1 MNKKIVFLPYDFD
14 TAIGI
19 TNEGVLAFSY
29 NLEDTDHTAGGSNI
43 YNGQNSVLW
52 NNVRQ
57 AFPKELK
64 AMYQSLRSQGKL
76 SYDLIENAFE
86 AHQGKWPEAIF
97 NEDAWFKYLAPLVQK
112 GDASYLGMLQ
122 GSKAEQRKW
131 WLYNRFRYIDSKYNA
146 GDALTDVITIR
157 GYAKSNVVITPY
169 ADIYAAVKYGSYL
182 VQTRASRNTPY
193 TMVCPIDELDD
204 TECYIYSA
212 SQLAD
217 VGDLSGFKVGYAN
230 FSMATKLQS
239 LKLGD
244 SDPEY
249 VNGNLKELY
258 LGNNVLLKTIDCR
271 NCTALGTGNVMQSVD
286 ISGCVNIENAYFDN
300 TAITGLTLPNG
311 GILKKLHLPNTVT
324 NLTIRNQTVINE
336 FVLAEGAN
344 ITTLRLENVSSAID
358 IYGLL
363 DDLAAG
369 SRVRLIGFSWDME
382 TYAAAAALY
391 DKLDTMRGLSESGGN
406 MDRAQVYGTIHIDA
420 LTGAQLASLQER
432 YPDITVDFDHITSTL
447 YYRSYDGSTLIHSET
462 ILDGGD
468 GTYNGTPS
476 RSSTAQY
483 NFTFVG
489 WSKNQDS
496 QTASADATKS
506 VTADRS
512 VYAAY
517 SRTTRTYTVTFAK
530 QSADGG
536 GTLQTVNNVPYGGSA
551 SYTGSTPTTTKGSAA
566 EYPFEGWSPSPTNI
580 QGNTTCYA
588 VFGAPLEVAE
598 IEDDWAT
605 IISNIEAGTATYK
618 VGNYKDLDLGAQG
631 VIRMQIAGKGVDP
644 LADGSGNAATSWV
657 AIPLLKDTHRMNPD
671 VKSNYKFETGDSFK
685 RSSTSTGNSS
695 YNQWNPQN
703 SYTANNTAK
712 ITFTVTAVADG
723 TLRLKYV
730 TGSQSGNTTSLKVDG
745 NEVVSSYS
753 SSAQNY
759 DLAITNGTSYV
770 IVYETTKLNNTDTT
784 STYIKLCNTS
794 DNGNNT
800 NVSALVTQD
809 SVVIDNCTVRVFD
822 YYSIGTGA
830 VGGWDNTEMRAYLK
844 DTIKP
849 LIPEVVRTHIK
860 SVKKYTRTI
869 GTDGNAVNNVETTED
884 VFIPSYREIFGG
896 TSYETTGPQYTI
908 VYTDST
914 SRIKKNVSSGSAA
927 WWWLRSATSYGTF
940 YYVTSSGGTYSGSA
954 ANAGGVAL
962 GFCI

>member
-43 YNGQNSVLW
+43 YNGQDSVLW

-64 AMYQSLRSQGKL
+64 AMYQTLRSQGKL
-76 SYDLIENAFE
+76 SYELIERAFE

-157 GYAKSNVVITPY
+157 GYAKANVVITPY

-193 TMVCPIDELDD
+193 TMICPLDTLDD
-204 TECYIYSA
+204 TEVYIYSA

-249 VNGNLKELY
+249 VNGNLEELY

-271 NCTALGTGNVMQSVD
+271 NCVALGTGNVMQSVD

-311 GILKKLHLPNTVT
+311 GVLKKLHLPDTVT
-324 NLTIRNQTVINE
+324 NLTIRNQTAITE
-336 FVLAEGAN
+336 FVIPTGEN
-344 ITTLRLENVSSAID
+344 ITTLRLENVSSAVD
-358 IYGLL
+358 VSGLL
-363 DDLAAG
+363 ANLAAG
-369 SRVRLIGFSWDME
+369 SRVRLIGFSWDLE

-406 MDRAQVYGTIHIDA
+406 LDRAQVYGTIHIDS
-420 LTGAQLASLQER
+420 LTGTQLASLQER
-432 YPDITVDFDHITSTL
+432 YPDITVTFDHITSYL
-447 YYRSYDGSTLIHSET
+447 YYKTYDGSQTLYTET

-551 SYTGSTPTTTKGSAA
+551 SYTGTTPTTTKGSAA
-566 EYPFEGWSPSPTNI
+566 EYPFEGWSPSPNNI

-588 VFGAPLEVAE
+588 VFGSPLEVAE

-605 IISNIEAGTATYK
+605 IISKIEAGTATYK
-618 VGNYKDLDLGAQG
+618 VGNWKELDLGAQG
-631 VIRMQIAGKGVDP
+631 TVKMQIVGKGVDP
-644 LADGSGNAATSWV
+644 LASGSGNAATSWV
-657 AIPLLKDTHRMNPD
+657 SMELLKDTHRMNPELVIVYKYPEVPSWTASGNTWTSQNRYNISKAKATWTISATSD
-671 VKSNYKFETGDSFK
+671 GTLSIFYKTSNSNSSRNKITTLTVNGTAVATDYCNTSGTTETVAVNNGDTVTVYCEYDQLTASQNYYGTVTF
-685 RSSTSTGNSS
+685 SSTG
-695 YNQWNPQN
+695 
-703 SYTANNTAK
+703 
-712 ITFTVTAVADG
+712 TFTVSADVQDAPN
-723 TLRLKYV
+723 R
-730 TGSQSGNTTSLKVDG
+730 
-745 NEVVSSYS
+745 VV
-753 SSAQNY
+753 
-759 DLAITNGTSYV
+759 
-770 IVYETTKLNNTDTT
+770 
-784 STYIKLCNTS
+784 
-794 DNGNNT
+794 
-800 NVSALVTQD
+800 
-809 SVVIDNCTVRVFD
+809 D
-822 YYSIGTGA
+822 YYTTGTGTI
-830 VGGWDNTEMRAYLK
+830 GSYDDTEMDTYL
-844 DTIKP
+844 DGTIKP
-849 LIPEVVRTHIK
+849 LIPEAVRSHLK
-860 SVKKYTRTI
+860 SVTKYTYVYNTA
-869 GTDGNAVNNVETTED
+869 GTSVKNDTSTEE
-884 VFIPSYREIFGG
+884 VWIPSYREIFGG
-896 TSYETTGPQYTI
+896 TGYESNGPAYSA
-908 VYTDST
+908 VFASSND
-914 SRIKKNVSSGSAA
+914 RIKKNVSSGSAA
-927 WWWLRSATSYGTF
+927 WWWLRSAYTNSAFYSVSITGGSYYTSAN
-940 YYVTSSGGTYSGSA
+940 YS
-954 ANAGGVAL
+954 GGVAL